1 MVEVL
6 RSSPIRLVIVE
17 DEPLYRDL
25 LRASLERAGFI
36 VVGAF
41 GDPASAL
48 TGASA
53 LAPDVALLDI
63 ELGSSVSGV
72 EVGIRLRRLMPG
84 VGIVLLSN
92 NTDPHLVASLP
103 TDVSGGWSYLS
114 KRTVSDVDALS
125 RAITGAAEGLVVFDA
140 ALTRASSIRA
150 DSPIRRLSP
159 RQREIVELMAQGY
172 SNKAIA
178 QRLVLTEKSV
188 ENHLTR
194 IYQQLG
200 IAASDPSTHQRVQ
213 VALLYLDSTVAA
225 RGPRP

>member
-48 TGASA
+48 TGAPA
-53 LAPDVALLDI
+53 LVPDVALLDI

-150 DSPIRRLSP
+150 DS
-159 RQREIVELMAQGY
+159 QGY